1 MATIIQVR
9 LGCKM
14 ISAPVLVSKNIRD
27 IISYKKNYISIEYDI
42 DIKNESVWQKLFRK
56 MP

>member
-9 LGCKM
+9 VGCKM

>member
-1 MATIIQVR
+1 
-9 LGCKM
+9 M